1 MGSGGL
7 GTKVRERA
15 MGVTSS
21 EAVQR
26 IQKLIETVDDKR
38 RALTAATS
46 DYNRLKIQL
55 EASLKKAEKDY
66 EGAGESLQQARKQLE
81 VELVK
86 FDPALFMEKS
96 GEPCLRKG

>member
-1 MGSGGL
+1 MGI
-7 GTKVRERA
+7 
-15 MGVTSS
+15 TSS

-26 IQKLIETVDDKR
+26 IQKLVETVDDKR
-38 RALTAATS
+38 RALTTATS

-66 EGAGESLQQARKQLE
+66 EAANESLCQARKQLE

-86 FDPALFMEKS
+86 FDSALFAEKA
-96 GEPCLRKG
+96 GEPCLKKS